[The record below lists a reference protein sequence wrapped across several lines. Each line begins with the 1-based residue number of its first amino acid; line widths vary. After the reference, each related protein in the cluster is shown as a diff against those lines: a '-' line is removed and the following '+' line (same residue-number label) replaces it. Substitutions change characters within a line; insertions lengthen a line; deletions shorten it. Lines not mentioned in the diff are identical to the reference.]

1 MPQAFNCPNCGAPL
15 DYPGGSDATMRCP
28 YCNNS
33 VIVPEELRGPE
44 RPGVSAMPH
53 GARFSDTVEGI
64 ADVQRLLESGNK
76 IEAIKRFRE
85 ITHAG
90 LKEAKD
96 AVERMELTVG
106 PPRAANVPLPDA
118 TAGQSA
124 AGRAVGCIFLVGL
137 LLAVGIGLA
146 LFLSI
151 NKQENIVGSILG
163 QDAATPAPTDTEVPP
178 TNTPEPTPTPG
189 FASPALTFGSEGI
202 GPGLFTDARHIGLDG
217 AGNIY
222 VGEYSGGR
230 VQVFDPQG
238 KFQNQWHATGANNIL
253 LGMAVARD
261 GTVFAVVNGNIL
273 KFNGATGEALGA
285 LKYPAGQGFQSVA
298 VTADGGLAASWNKD
312 WAGGIFTN
320 FSESQDDFVFFD
332 RNGKVANVIAKAL
345 STVGN
350 AELKTTLT
358 VDGLGNLYAYGELNS
373 GVFKFSPQGKF
384 VDQIGSA
391 SQLGNPYALA
401 ADGQGRLYV
410 ATSNGIEVFSP
421 DGATIDVIPTRGS
434 VDGLAFD
441 DQNNLYIVARTQV
454 VKFVL
459 NSR

>member
-1 MPQAFNCPNCGAPL
+1 MPQTFNCPNCGGPL

-33 VIVPEELRGPE
+33 VIVPAELRGPE
-44 RPGVSAMPH
+44 RPGVSAVPQSS
-53 GARFSDTVEGI
+53 RISDRVEGM
-64 ADVQRLLESGNK
+64 ADVRRLLESGNK

-85 ITHAG
+85 ITNVG

-106 PPRAANVPLPDA
+106 PPRAANVSLPDA
-118 TAGQSA
+118 PASQSS
-124 AGRAVGCIFLVGL
+124 AGRAVGVMFLVGVL
-137 LLAVGIGLA
+137 LVAGIGLA
-146 LFLSI
+146 LFVSVG
-151 NKQENIVGSILG
+151 KQENSVGSILG
-163 QDAATPAPTDTEVPP
+163 QDTATPAPTDTEVPP
-178 TNTPEPTPTPG
+178 TDTPEPTPTPG
-189 FASPALTFGSEGI
+189 FASPALAFGSEGI

-238 KFQNQWHATGANNIL
+238 KFGNQWHATDANDIL
-253 LGMAVARD
+253 FSMAVARD
-261 GTVFAVVNGNIL
+261 GTVFAVVNGDIL

-285 LKYPAGQGFQSVA
+285 LDYPAGQGFQSVA

-320 FSESQDDFVFFD
+320 FNDSQDDFVFFD
-332 RNGKVANVIAKAL
+332 RNGQVANVIAKAL
-345 STVGN
+345 SSVGN
-350 AELKTTLT
+350 AELDTTLT
-358 VDGLGNLYAYGELNS
+358 VDALGNIYAYGALNR

-434 VDGLAFD
+434 VGALAFD